1 MRSDKVPIDIEKM
14 MLENF
19 GISELIYNVFL
30 KRIKENV
37 RLSFFVIDDLT
48 SKSEVNCLGSV
59 F

>member
-30 KRIKENV
+30 KRIKENI